1 MFKCLDANTFDHRE
15 AKDLNSSLLVK
26 GKLLL
31 QVVTKQHGI
40 QVPYTEHETKSWSPI
55 VFQWIRHPQLN
66 AILILI
72 IRKKAGGSWNED

>member
-1 MFKCLDANTFDHRE
+1 MTPKIIYIEKSMFKCLDANTFDHRE

-40 QVPYTEHETKSWSPI
+40 QVPYTEYESKS
-55 VFQWIRHPQLN
+55 
-66 AILILI
+66 
-72 IRKKAGGSWNED
+72 